1 MDVGK
6 RGDLG
11 ETKAMW
17 NDLKT
22 TILLAGLTGLLLVF
36 GDAYAGQQGMV
47 FALVLAAVMNLGS
60 YFFSDK
66 IALAM
71 SGAQPIARDANPR
84 LYQIVE
90 RLAAKANIPVPKIYF
105 IPTDSPNAFA
115 TGRNPHHASVA
126 VTRGILEICDDEE
139 IEGVLAHELGHVR
152 NRDILISAVVA
163 TIAGAI
169 TMLARMVYYAE
180 LFGLGG
186 GRSNDRRGGVLSAL
200 VMMIVAPLAAMVIQ
214 LAISRSRE
222 YEADATGA
230 RITGNPQG
238 LARALDKIDKWSK
251 RIPMQASPSMA
262 HLFIIQPLTTGEVFS
277 SLFST
282 HPPIRKR
289 IERLIGRDFV

>member
-1 MDVGK
+1 
-6 RGDLG
+6 
-11 ETKAMW
+11 MW
-17 NDLKT
+17 NNFKT
-22 TILLAGLTGLLLVF
+22 TILLAGMTGLLLVI
-36 GDAYAGQQGMV
+36 GEWWGGQNGMM
-47 FALVLAAVMNLGS
+47 FALVLAAVFNLGS

-66 IALAM
+66 IALKM
-71 SGAQPIARDANPR
+71 SGAQPIAREDGPR
-84 LYQIVE
+84 IYQIVE
-90 RLAAKANIPVPKIYF
+90 RLAAKANIPVPKIYM

-139 IEGVLAHELGHVR
+139 IEGVLAHELGHVK

-163 TIAGAI
+163 TLAGAI
-169 TMLARMVYYAE
+169 TMIGRMIMYAE
-180 LFGLGG
+180 MFGLGG
-186 GRSNDRRGGVLSAL
+186 GGGRGNDRRGGAISAL
-200 VMMIVAPLAAMVIQ
+200 AMMILAPLAAMLIQ

-222 YEADATGA
+222 YEADSTGA

-238 LARALDKIDKWSK
+238 LARALDKIDKWAK
-251 RIPMQASPSMA
+251 RIPLRASPNMA
-262 HLFIIQPLTTGEVFS
+262 HLYIYQPLTSGEMFS

>member
-1 MDVGK
+1 MSTEPP
-6 RGDLG
+6 G
-11 ETKAMW
+11 ESESMW
-17 NDLKT
+17 NNFKT
-22 TILLAGLTGLLLVF
+22 TILLAAMTGLVLGIGELW
-36 GDAYAGQQGMV
+36 GGQNGLIL
-47 FALVLAAVMNLGS
+47 ALVIAAVMNLGS

-66 IALAM
+66 IALAT
-71 SGAQPIARDANPR
+71 SGAQPISREDGPR
-84 LYQIVE
+84 IYQIVE

-115 TGRNPHHASVA
+115 TGRNPSHASVA
-126 VTRGILEICDDEE
+126 VTRGILDICDDEE
-139 IEGVLAHELGHVR
+139 IEGVLAHELGHVK
-152 NRDILISAVVA
+152 NRDILTSAVVA
-163 TIAGAI
+163 TLAGAI
-169 TMLARMVYYAE
+169 TLIGRMLFYAE
-180 LFGLGG
+180 MFGGFGGGG
-186 GRSNDRRGGVLSAL
+186 GRSDDRRGGVLSMLA
-200 VMMIVAPLAAMVIQ
+200 MMILAPLAATLIQ

-251 RIPMQASPSMA
+251 RIPMDVAPSMA
-262 HLFIIQPLTTGEVFS
+262 HLYILQPLTSGAIFS

>member
-1 MDVGK
+1 
-6 RGDLG
+6 
-11 ETKAMW
+11 MW
-17 NDLKT
+17 NNLKT
-22 TILLAGLTGLLLVF
+22 TILLAGLTGLLLAIGQVW
-36 GDAYAGQQGMV
+36 AGQRGLM

-66 IALAM
+66 LAIAM
-71 SGAQPIARDANPR
+71 SGAKPVAREQAPR

-115 TGRNPHHASVA
+115 TGRNPSHASVA

-163 TIAGAI
+163 TLAGAI
-169 TMLARMVYYAE
+169 TMIGRMVFYAE
-180 LFGLGG
+180 MFGLGG
-186 GRSNDRRGGVLSAL
+186 GRSSDRRGGVFSAL
-200 VMMIVAPLAAMVIQ
+200 AMMIVAPLAALLIQ

-222 YEADATGA
+222 YEADSTGA

-238 LARALDKIDKWSK
+238 LARALDKIEKWSK

-262 HLFIIQPLTTGEVFS
+262 HMFIIQPLTAGTLFS

>member
-1 MDVGK
+1 
-6 RGDLG
+6 
-11 ETKAMW
+11 MW
-17 NDLKT
+17 NNLKT
-22 TILLAGLTGLLLVF
+22 TILLAGLTGLLL
-36 GDAYAGQQGMV
+36 AIGQLWGGQRGLM

-66 IALAM
+66 LAIAM
-71 SGAQPIARDANPR
+71 SGAKPVAREQAPR

-105 IPTDSPNAFA
+105 MPTDSPNAFA
-115 TGRNPHHASVA
+115 TGRNPSHASVA

-139 IEGVLAHELGHVR
+139 IEGVLAHELGHVK

-163 TIAGAI
+163 TIAGTI

-180 LFGLGG
+180 LFGFGG
-186 GRSNDRRGGVLSAL
+186 GRSDDRRGGALSAL
-200 VMMIVAPLAAMVIQ
+200 AMMIVAPLAALLIQ

-222 YEADATGA
+222 YEADSTGA

-238 LARALDKIDKWSK
+238 LARALGKIDKWSK

-262 HLFIIQPLTTGEVFS
+262 HMFIIQPLTAGELFS
-277 SLFST
+277 SWFST
-282 HPPIRKR
+282 HPPVRKR

>member
-1 MDVGK
+1 
-6 RGDLG
+6 
-11 ETKAMW
+11 MW
-17 NDLKT
+17 NNFKT
-22 TILLAGLTGLLLVF
+22 TILLAGLTGLLL
-36 GDAYAGQQGMV
+36 AIGQLWGGQGRLT
-47 FALVLAAVMNLGS
+47 FALGLAGVMNLVS

-71 SGAQPIARDANPR
+71 SGAKPVSRDEAPR
-84 LYQIVE
+84 LYSIVE
-90 RLAAKANIPVPKIYF
+90 RLAAKASIPVPKIYF

-115 TGRNPHHASVA
+115 TGRNPSHASVA
-126 VTRGILEICDDEE
+126 VTKGILDICEDEE
-139 IEGVLAHELGHVR
+139 IEGVLAHELGHVK
-152 NRDILISAVVA
+152 NRDILTSAVVA

-169 TMLARMVYYAE
+169 TLIARMVYWGE
-180 LFGLGG
+180 LFGGFGG
-186 GRSNDRRGGVLSAL
+186 GRDDDRRGGALSGLA
-200 VMMIVAPLAAMVIQ
+200 MMIVAPLAATLIQ

-251 RIPMQASPSMA
+251 RVPMQVSPSIA
-262 HLFIIQPLTTGEVFS
+262 HMFICQPLTTGEVLTS
-277 SLFST
+277 IFST